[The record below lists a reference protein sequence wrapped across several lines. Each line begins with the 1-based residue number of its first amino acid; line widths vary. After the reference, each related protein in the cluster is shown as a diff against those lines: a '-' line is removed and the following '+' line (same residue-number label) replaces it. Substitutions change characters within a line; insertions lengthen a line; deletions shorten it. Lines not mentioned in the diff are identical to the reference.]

1 VRRGL
6 MMSEEDLMA
15 LFTRR
20 KAIGLFPFVTL
31 ASPSSLFLFNPSSA
45 NAQAATKPSGV
56 QLLSQDG
63 RPPASLPMSIES
75 PFLLQDAD
83 LKLPNKNWV
92 RGNLAR
98 AAWTW
103 AAQLFDNPEPANRNN
118 LGRYLVQIPGVLEKQ
133 LDYSTSLIFDTPSF
147 RNGVQIS
154 GFVDRVTKELVINA
168 IAQRRRAWYT
178 MTHHAFLGMRS
189 AIVYRT
195 GPEKMA
201 QKMLHLDAPS
211 TAGVFD
217 RHERAALILANK
229 FAEDPKSYSD
239 QDFAEF
245 RAAFGEYDQNVYASI
260 ERPFLQ
266 LRAAREAR
274 AQALVDDKSGNEADT
289 LARKAADGV
298 PTTMPKGLLARKID
312 SQFVEL
318 CFLSMQ
324 FVALTGMFSAL
335 NIPDE
340 DPMDDVLQP
349 YPAEFIQKLNGL
361 LEAGSNGIGEIVP
374 PAVTPPTDAIV
385 AGRVKVGP
393 APLKGARI
401 PLTSYEVDNDRDFGI
416 TQGGQSVASW
426 GWGRGAHSPG
436 SLVCA
441 LQYLPDAGREEALY
455 SLALMFNEDQT
466 RNGVLVAGFVD
477 RILKELLILKVYR
490 LNRSRYGLEH
500 HTVFAYNEFL
510 RRYGG
515 GGFRRP
521 EMTDADAQ
529 RATERALTECTEKL
543 LYLHE
548 ANKHPEK
555 YSPVELAAFAWTDA
569 VILRPH
575 EAYRLEPA
583 LREALKDQNEAEIIA
598 GTRLLDVSGG
608 VTRDE
613 AMKRLIDHQIAELG
627 MFVPH
632 MDGIGRAMTMMR
644 LEAEDPV
651 QIVQGRDGPSG
662 GIVPDLDQDG
672 QVLPTGYF
680 NNRPGFHALMRR
692 MGVDERI
699 MTLNE
704 LFANPKLNLEITQ
717 QLQAGQKSISISGK
731 DAAKTGEF

>member
-1 VRRGL
+1 
-6 MMSEEDLMA
+6 MA

-45 NAQAATKPSGV
+45 NAEPQAATNTPGV
-56 QLLSQDG
+56 RLLSQDG
-63 RPPASLPMSIES
+63 RPPASVP
-75 PFLLQDAD
+75 LQGAD
-83 LKLPNKNWV
+83 LKLPNVNWV
-92 RGNLAR
+92 RGNEAR
-98 AAWTW
+98 TEWTW
-103 AAQLFDNPEPANRNN
+103 AAQLSYPDDPQPFSNN
-118 LGRYLVQIPGVLEKQ
+118 LGKSLVQIPGVLERQ

-178 MTHHAFLGMRS
+178 TTHHAFLGIATARRYDS
-189 AIVYRT
+189 A
-195 GPEKMA
+195 PDKMA
-201 QKMLHLDAPS
+201 KKMLHLDAAS
-211 TAGVFD
+211 TPGVFD

-229 FAEDPKSYSD
+229 FATDPQSYSD

-266 LRAAREAR
+266 VRAAREAR

-298 PTTMPKGLLARKID
+298 PTMMPKDLLARKID

-340 DPMDDVLQP
+340 GPMDDNLRD
-349 YPAEFIQKLNGL
+349 YPPEFIQKLNGL
-361 LEAGSNGIGEIVP
+361 LAAGSSGIGEIVP
-374 PAVTPPTDAIV
+374 PVVTPPTDAIA
-385 AGRVKVGP
+385 AGHVKVEP
-393 APLKGARI
+393 ALLKGARI

-436 SLVCA
+436 SLVFA

-477 RILKELLILKVYR
+477 RILKELLVLKVYR

-521 EMTDADAQ
+521 EMTDADAR

-583 LREALKDQNEAEIIA
+583 LREALKDQNEAEIAA
-598 GTRLLDVSGG
+598 GTRWFDTTGE

-613 AMKRLIDHQIAELG
+613 AIKRLLDHQIAELG

-651 QIVQGRDGPSG
+651 QIVRGRVGASG
-662 GIVPDLDQDG
+662 GIVPDLDQHG

-680 NNRPGFHALMRR
+680 NNRLGFHAQMRW
-692 MGVDERI
+692 MGVDERV

-704 LFANPKLNLEITQ
+704 LFANPELNAEVMRRVG
-717 QLQAGQKSISISGK
+717 AGQASISISGEE
-731 DAAKTGEF
+731 AVRTAEF

>member
-1 VRRGL
+1 
-6 MMSEEDLMA
+6 MS

-20 KAIGLFPFVTL
+20 KAVGLFPFVTL
-31 ASPSSLFLFNPSSA
+31 APRSLFLFNSSPA
-45 NAQAATKPSGV
+45 SAEAATKPSGDV
-56 QLLSQDG
+56 HLLSQDG
-63 RPPASLPMSIES
+63 RPPASVP
-75 PFLLQDAD
+75 LQDAD
-83 LKLPNKNWV
+83 PKLPNVNWV
-92 RGNLAR
+92 RGDEAR
-98 AAWTW
+98 AEWTW
-103 AAQLFDNPEPANRNN
+103 AAQLMDQPEAFPNN
-118 LGRYLVQIPGVLEKQ
+118 LGKYLVQIPGVLEKQ

-154 GFVDRVTKELVINA
+154 GFVDRVTKELVISA

-178 MTHHAFLGMRS
+178 TTHHAFLGMLTARRYGT
-189 AIVYRT
+189 A
-195 GPEKMA
+195 PEKMA

-211 TAGVFD
+211 TPGVFD

-229 FAEDPKSYSD
+229 FATDPQSYSD
-239 QDFAEF
+239 QDFVEF
-245 RAAFGEYDQNVYASI
+245 RAAFAEYDQKVYASV

-266 LRAAREAR
+266 VRAAREAR
-274 AQALVDDKSGNEADT
+274 AQALVDNKSPSEADS

-298 PTTMPKGLLARKID
+298 ATTIPKDLLDRKIN

-318 CFLSMQ
+318 CFHSMH

-340 DPMDDVLQP
+340 GPMDESLQP
-349 YPAEFIQKLNGL
+349 AYPPEFIQKLNSL
-361 LEAGSNGIGEIVP
+361 LAAGSNNIGEIAP
-374 PAVTPPTDAIV
+374 PAVMPPTDAIA
-385 AGRVKVGP
+385 AGRVKVEP

-401 PLTSYEVDNDRDFGI
+401 PLTSYEVQSDRDFGI
-416 TQGGQSVASW
+416 TQGGQSLASW
-426 GWGRGAHSPG
+426 GWGRGGHFPG
-436 SLVCA
+436 SLVFA
-441 LQYLPDAGREEALY
+441 LQHLPDPGREEVLY

-477 RILKELLILKVYR
+477 RVLKELLIQKVYR

-521 EMTDADAQ
+521 GMSDADVR

-555 YSPVELAAFAWTDA
+555 YSPVELAAFAWSDA

-583 LREALKDQNEAEIIA
+583 LRDALKDQNEAEIAA
-598 GTRLLDVSGG
+598 GTRWLDMAGD

-613 AMKRLIDHQIAELG
+613 AIKRLLDHQIAELG

-651 QIVQGRDGPSG
+651 QIVHGKVGRSG
-662 GIVPDLDQDG
+662 GIVPELDHDG
-672 QVLPTGYF
+672 QVIPTGYF
-680 NNRPGFHALMRR
+680 NNRPGHHALMHRT
-692 MGVDERI
+692 GVDERI
-699 MTLNE
+699 MTINE
-704 LFANPKLNLEITQ
+704 LFANPKLNDEVMRRLK
-717 QLQAGQKSISISGK
+717 AGQASISISSK
-731 DAAKTGEF
+731 EAAKTGEF